1 MILHSGS
8 AVSHFRESQY
18 KHNGCYLLGEGRRG
32 RGDLGDS
39 VPKGRGESEWD
50 GSLKGGDYL
59 SHRHVYEAYSQQTYA
74 VTGCPS
80 VGLFT

>member
-1 MILHSGS
+1 MESERCVPQLIITSDIVIGVSRHLIVILHSGS

-50 GSLKGGDYL
+50 G
-59 SHRHVYEAYSQQTYA
+59 
-74 VTGCPS
+74 
-80 VGLFT
+80 